1 MQYYVNTTFVQAV
14 LPGLNVTSIPLSGA
28 VGPSPKGSL
37 TPSVSYKLIKL
48 DQTDADGH
56 PKFMLAGQD
65 ANEPLLPVTEKSL
78 KNRKVLHNPLLTI
91 SGLQYGTGRCRT
103 GTPAGRRWQK
113 HLSSQGPASSQVYV
127 AERVHI

>member
-1 MQYYVNTTFVQAV
+1 MQAV

-78 KNRKVLHNPLLTI
+78 KNRKVLHDIVPTMF
-91 SGLQYGTGRCRT
+91 GLQHSTDSCRT
-103 GTPAGRRWQK
+103 SVHPLGHKIFVQWDACLWCMP
-113 HLSSQGPASSQVYV
+113 LASYLCSM
-127 AERVHI
+127 AASHARPL